1 MEKYT
6 FLKAFCAFG
15 LAVACTGVVAGCS
28 GNDEGGSDG
37 NSGAVAATV
46 NGVEIYED
54 EITNTIQSS
63 REQMGLSEEEAWG
76 QWLAQNSATPESIR
90 QEIIDGYVTQ
100 EVVRQGADSKGVS
113 VSADTVQ
120 SYVDQMK
127 SNYNDDEAWAN
138 ALASAGVT
146 EDEYREN
153 IELSLIMQQLQEQL
167 ATDAEPTEDQILE
180 YAQMYASYYNG
191 AKKSSHIL
199 FESGDEA
206 TAEEVLAKIKD
217 GSLDFAEAAQ
227 QYSTDSSASN
237 GGNVGWDKLTQFV
250 TEYQTALD
258 GLGEGEVSD
267 LVTSQFGIHII
278 KCTEVFT
285 APEEVTS
292 SDQRP
297 TEFVD
302 SIHSLIFINNNSQ
315 AYSDWVAE
323 QKEAA
328 DIVINDMPEGLP
340 YDVDMS
346 KYETASEED
355 AIDDATADATAEG
368 IAGETGE
375 TVTDE
380 TSDQTVTAEGEEGA
394 PATEGNVDSSSD
406 EPAPAT
412 EGNVDVDTSND
423 PGTPEGEG
431 ADEGSA
437 EGSAQ

>member
-6 FLKAFCAFG
+6 FMKAFCAFG
-15 LAVACTGVVAGCS
+15 VAVACAGVAAGCS
-28 GNDEGGSDG
+28 GTDNNGGEGG

-46 NGVEIYED
+46 NGTEIYED
-54 EITNTIQSS
+54 QITNTIQSN
-63 REQMGLSEEEAWG
+63 REQMGLSEESAWG
-76 QWLAQNSATPESIR
+76 QWLASNNATPESIR
-90 QEIIDGYVTQ
+90 SEIIDGYVTQ
-100 EVVRQGADSKGVS
+100 EVVRQGAAEQNIS
-113 VSADTVQ
+113 VSAETVQ

-127 SNYNDDEAWAN
+127 SNYNDDAAWQA

-153 IELSLIMQQLQEQL
+153 IELSLIMQQLNESL
-167 ATDAEPTEDQILE
+167 ATNEEPTEDQILE
-180 YAQMYASYYNG
+180 YAKMYATYYDG

-199 FESGDEA
+199 FDASDEA
-206 TAEEVLAKIKD
+206 TANEVLAKIKD

-227 QYSTDSSASN
+227 QYSIDSSASD

-258 GLGEGEVSD
+258 GLSEGEVSD

-278 KCTEVFT
+278 KCTEQFK

-292 SDQRP
+292 SDQLP
-297 TEFVD
+297 TEFVE
-302 SIHSLIFINNNSQ
+302 SIKSLIKSNNNSK
-315 AYSDWVAE
+315 AYSDWVAA

-328 DIVINDMPEGLP
+328 DIVINEMPEGLP
-340 YDVDMS
+340 YDIDMS
-346 KYETASEED
+346 QYETQADQD
-355 AIDDATADATAEG
+355 AINDGATEGSAEG
-368 IAGETGE
+368 LAGETGE
-375 TVTDE
+375 TVNENNGNED
-380 TSDQTVTAEGEEGA
+380 VTAEGEEG
-394 PATEGNVDSSSD
+394 PGTPGNVDVPSSN

-412 EGNVDVDTSND
+412 EGNQDVDTSND

-431 ADEGSA
+431 ADG